1 MAGTLSIDTPGAGYD
16 DSAEMNLGLIN
27 QGSGFDHAVRFGSE
41 TNGVQAEAIVPLN
54 ISIGVTRQVRLQFAT
69 ATKVIT
75 GYYYDPDTASFVEV
89 GSVDTSSWGMGAGDV
104 FEIDLGGGGFR
115 WDERLNF
122 GDYAIDSGELYFD
135 KFYANG
141 DGITL
146 IPEPFSARLL
156 LSAFAVLN
164 ALGWKRRRR

>member
-1 MAGTLSIDTPGAGYD
+1 
-16 DSAEMNLGLIN
+16 
-27 QGSGFDHAVRFGSE
+27 
-41 TNGVQAEAIVPLN
+41 
-54 ISIGVTRQVRLQFAT
+54 
-69 ATKVIT
+69 
-75 GYYYDPDTASFVEV
+75 
-89 GSVDTSSWGMGAGDV
+89 MGAGDV